1 MINTEVVAE
10 MLQELRQNQ
19 TFAVVMRN
27 RARVIIN
34 PEKRAHFLNE
44 MIHAQTCAKEIES
57 MLVLEYDAGIS
68 MAKVFK
74 DIQP

>member
-19 TFAVVMRN
+19 MFAAVMRN
-27 RARVIIN
+27 RARVILN

-44 MIHAQTCAKEIES
+44 MIHAQACAKEIED
-57 MLVLEYDAGIS
+57 MLVLEYEAGIS
-68 MAKVFK
+68 ITKVFK
-74 DIQP
+74 DIQH